1 VIGGKTTRSQA
12 IEFGQV
18 AALAAMLGGL
28 YYHNWQFVLTAVAI
42 LLVTI
47 LAPRLLSPL
56 ARIWFRFSEILGV
69 VNVHIL
75 LTIIFLLIVL
85 PIGLWRRWRGRESLL
100 LRQFKKGS
108 SSVMVDCRK
117 TYKAED
123 LRHTF

>member
-1 VIGGKTTRSQA
+1 MIGRKTTRSQA

-28 YYHNWQFVLTAVAI
+28 YYHNWQFVLSAVAI

-56 ARIWFRFSEILGV
+56 ARIWFRFSEILGG

-85 PIGLWRRWRGRESLL
+85 PIGLWRRWRGRDSLL

>member
-1 VIGGKTTRSQA
+1 MIGGKTTRSQA

-85 PIGLWRRWRGRESLL
+85 PIGLWRRWRGRDSLL